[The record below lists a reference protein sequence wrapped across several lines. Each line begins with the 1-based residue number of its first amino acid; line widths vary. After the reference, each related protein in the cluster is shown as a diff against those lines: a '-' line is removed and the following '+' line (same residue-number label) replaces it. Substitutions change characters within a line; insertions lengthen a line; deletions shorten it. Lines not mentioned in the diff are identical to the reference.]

1 MMSQLKTPD
10 LHRDLLSEC
19 VVLHSIVAS
28 NIHELYTKTT
38 AARFFSFLH
47 FLKNNNLKKKQIT
60 DRKHLNDR
68 IFKRDLVS
76 TNIALLGHIIE
87 EL

>member
-1 MMSQLKTPD
+1 MLQLW
-10 LHRDLLSEC
+10 LAIC
-19 VVLHSIVAS
+19 VNTLD
-28 NIHELYTKTT
+28 KT
-38 AARFFSFLH
+38 AAAGSFGFLH
-47 FLKNNNLKKKQIT
+47 FLNNNLGEKNQIT

-76 TNIALLGHIIE
+76 TNIALLGPIIE